1 MPTQTI
7 YIAGHSGLVGSAF
20 LSQLKQQTPAPTLL
34 TKSHR
39 ELDLTD
45 QNAVSHFFNHHDI
58 NSVILCA
65 ARVGGIHAN
74 SHYPA
79 EFIYQNLMIECNVIH
94 QAFKAGI
101 KKLLFIASSCSYP
114 KDAPQPIA
122 ESSLLTGTLEP
133 TSEPFSVAKI
143 AGIKLCESYNR
154 QYGTDYRT
162 LLPANLYGPRDNF
175 DPKYS
180 HVIPALI
187 HKFHQAKINQTPS
200 VEIWGSGK
208 PHREFLYI
216 NDMVEASL
224 YIMGLDQDTY
234 QANTQPMQSHLN
246 IGSNEDISIGKLA
259 ELVKSTTGYKGI
271 ITFDTSKP
279 DGPMRKALDSST
291 LQALGWQSKT
301 SFTQG
306 LKQTYQW
313 YLNNQ

>member
-74 SHYPA
+74 SHCPA

>member
-224 YIMGLDQDTY
+224 YIMGLAQDTY